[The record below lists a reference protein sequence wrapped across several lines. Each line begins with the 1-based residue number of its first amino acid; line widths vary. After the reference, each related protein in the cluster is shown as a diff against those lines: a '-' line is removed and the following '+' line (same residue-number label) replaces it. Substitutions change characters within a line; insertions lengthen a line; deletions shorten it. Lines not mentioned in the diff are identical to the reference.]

1 MELKFSQQANEELEQ
16 DLMNINNQV
25 ACMKDDWQTE
35 QMIVVELQ
43 KELNK
48 REELI
53 TTLHDNEDFHKK
65 MIDDLKQKLAAD

>member
-1 MELKFSQQANEELEQ
+1 
-16 DLMNINNQV
+16 
-25 ACMKDDWQTE
+25 
-35 QMIVVELQ
+35 MIVVELQ

-53 TTLHDNEDFHKK
+53 TALHDNEDFHKK

>member
-1 MELKFSQQANEELEQ
+1 MELKFSQQTNEELEQ

-53 TTLHDNEDFHKK
+53 TALHDNEDFHKK